1 MNLPIIISGACGR
14 MGRTLIEQVQR
25 DPQCTLVG
33 LLEHKDCKATIA
45 EAPCPVSTSAEEL
58 LQQSPGATIIDF
70 TSPEASIPLSCI
82 AAQYGNPMVIGTT
95 GLTEEQALTLSQS
108 AEKTPIA
115 WGPNMSIGVNVLYR
129 ILPQLV
135 KMLGED
141 YDIEMV
147 ELHHSRKKDSPSGT
161 ALKLAEYL
169 AEARNWALKDV
180 ANYHREGIIGER
192 PKDELGIQTIRG
204 GDVVGVHN
212 MYFLG
217 DGERIEISHQAHSRQ
232 TFAVGAI
239 RVAKWLA
246 NQNPGHLYTMQD
258 IF

>member
-1 MNLPIIISGACGR
+1 MSISIIISGACGR
-14 MGRTLIEQVQR
+14 MGKTLVEQVQI
-25 DPQCTLVG
+25 DPACTLVG
-33 LLEHKDCKATIA
+33 LLEHKDCKATVA
-45 EAPCPVSTSAEEL
+45 EAPCPVSTSADEL
-58 LQQSPGATIIDF
+58 LQQAPGATIIDF
-70 TSPEASIPLSCI
+70 TAPEASIPLAEI
-82 AAQYGNPMVIGTT
+82 AAKYGNPMVIGTT
-95 GLTEEQALTLSQS
+95 GLTEEQTQALTNY

-115 WGPNMSIGVNVLYR
+115 WGPNMSIGVNVLYK

-135 KMLGED
+135 KMLGEG

-169 AEARNWALKDV
+169 ASARDWDLKEV

-192 PKDELGIQTIRG
+192 PKKEMGIQTIRG

-246 NQNPGHLYTMQD
+246 TQKPGRLYTLQD

>member
-1 MNLPIIISGACGR
+1 MNIPVIISGACGR
-14 MGRTLIEQVQR
+14 MGTTLIRQVQN
-25 DPQCTLVG
+25 DSACTLVG
-33 LLEHKDCKATIA
+33 LLEHKDCKATMTH
-45 EAPCPVSTSAEEL
+45 APCSFSTCAEEL
-58 LQQSPGATIIDF
+58 LQEHKGATIIDF
-70 TSPEASIPLSCI
+70 TSPDASVPLAEI
-82 AAQYGNPMVIGTT
+82 AAKYGNPMVIGTT
-95 GLTEEQALTLSQS
+95 GLSQAQQDSLNKS
-108 AEKTPIA
+108 AEKTCIA
-115 WGPNMSIGVNVLYR
+115 WGPNMSIGVNVLYK

-169 AEARNWALKDV
+169 AQARDWDLPEV

-192 PKDELGIQTIRG
+192 PKNEIGIQTIRG
-204 GDVVGVHN
+204 GDVVGVHT

-232 TFAVGAI
+232 TFAAGAI

-246 NQNPGHLYTMQD
+246 GQKPGRLYTLQD